1 MDTQSIYYAL
11 AVLLVLVGIA
21 GTVLPAIPGLPLV
34 FAGMLLAAWA
44 GDFQQI
50 GGWTILVLAILTL
63 VSIGVDFLASAAGAR
78 RVGASRLAVIGALV
92 GTVVGLFFGL
102 VGVFAGPFVG
112 AVLGELVARRGIAQ
126 QDLGRATKVGVGTWF
141 GIFVG
146 IVLKLTLAFAMVGIF
161 ALAWW
166 TD

>member
-1 MDTQSIYYAL
+1 MDTQSLYYAL

-50 GGWTILVLAILTL
+50 GGWTLLVLAVLTM

-78 RVGASRLAVIGALV
+78 RVGASRLAMIGALV
-92 GTVVGLFFGL
+92 GTVVGLLFGL
-102 VGVFAGPFVG
+102 VGVLAGPFLG
-112 AVLGELVARRGIAQ
+112 AVAGELIDRRGIAHRH
-126 QDLGRATKVGVGTWF
+126 LGHATRVGIGTWF

-146 IVLKLTLAFAMVGIF
+146 IVLKLTLAFAMVGVF

-166 TD
+166 AD

>member
-1 MDTQSIYYAL
+1 MDIQSLYYAL

-50 GGWTILVLAILTL
+50 GGWTLLVLAVLTM

-78 RVGASRLAVIGALV
+78 RVGASRLAMIGALV
-92 GTVVGLFFGL
+92 GTVVGLLFGL

-112 AVLGELVARRGIAQ
+112 AVAGELIDRRGIAHRH
-126 QDLGRATKVGVGTWF
+126 LGHATRVGIGTWF

-146 IVLKLTLAFAMVGIF
+146 IVLKLTLAFAMVGVF

-166 TD
+166 AD